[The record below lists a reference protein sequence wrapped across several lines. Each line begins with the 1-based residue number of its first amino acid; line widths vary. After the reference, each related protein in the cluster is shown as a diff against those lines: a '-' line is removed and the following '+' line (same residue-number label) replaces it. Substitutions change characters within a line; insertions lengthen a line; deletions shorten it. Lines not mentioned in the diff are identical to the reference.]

1 MVKRRIDDLGLW
13 TLVVVV
19 GLVFIFLVVPILVA
33 IAMSFDGRSYMGR
46 FPPPEYSIHWYVK
59 FFSDSYFINGLRT
72 SLILATLAAV
82 VSTTIG
88 VAAALAL
95 DRYAFK
101 GKEVLTSFFF
111 SPLIVPA
118 VVVGFALLMFFS
130 MMGVHDGF
138 LRLLGGH
145 VIVTLPYT
153 IRTTLAGLVGIRPSL
168 LEAALTLGANERQ
181 AFWGIT
187 FPLAK
192 TGIVAG
198 AVFAFAFSLD
208 DVAISIF
215 LSDTSSYTL
224 PVALI
229 SMMRANFD
237 LTIAAASVLL
247 TGFTLILIVVLDR
260 IVGLDQIIGQGIYR
274 A

>member
-1 MVKRRIDDLGLW
+1 MKRWTDDIGLW
-13 TLVVVV
+13 TLVALV
-19 GLVFIFLVVPILVA
+19 GIAFIFLVVPILVA
-33 IAMSFDGRSYMGR
+33 VGMSFDGRSYMGR
-46 FPPPEYSIHWYVK
+46 FPPPEYSFRWYAK
-59 FFSDSYFINGLRT
+59 FFSDNYFINGLKT
-72 SLILATLAAV
+72 SLLLATLAAAA
-82 VSTTIG
+82 STALG
-88 VAAALAL
+88 VAAALVL
-95 DRYAFK
+95 DRYTFK
-101 GKEVLTSFFF
+101 GKDMLSSFFF

-118 VVVGFALLMFFS
+118 VVIGFALLMFFS
-130 MMGVHDGF
+130 IMGVHDGF
-138 LRLLGGH
+138 MRLLGGH
-145 VIVTLPYT
+145 IIVTLPYT
-153 IRTTLAGLVGIRPSL
+153 IRTTLAGLVGIRQSL
-168 LEAALTLGANERQ
+168 LEAALSLGANERQ

-224 PVALI
+224 PVALL

-260 IVGLDQIIGQGIYR
+260 VVGLDQVIGQGIYR